1 MMELNEWLMLLL
13 AILAGIGALFLAAS
27 AGQGSAYAIGLVVF
41 IAAVGYA
48 LYLIKR
54 HFDRIEGHS

>member
-1 MMELNEWLMLLL
+1 MELDEWMMLLI
-13 AILAGIGALFLAAS
+13 AVVVGIGALFVAAS
-27 AGQGSAYAIGLVVF
+27 ADGGTTTGFGLAVF

-48 LYLIKR
+48 IYVVKR